1 MSLLWFYSY
10 KIFIMKSAIYTL
22 LIATLAKPDAVS
34 AVNGGPHGPGGM
46 GSPFE

>member
-1 MSLLWFYSY
+1 
-10 KIFIMKSAIYTL
+10 MKSKIYSL
-22 LIATLAKPDAVS
+22 LIATLAIPDAVL